1 LYLCTILILMI
12 QVEKKSSEFWY
23 HVAAFGMIL
32 VWGISFLNTRVLL
45 DAGLTPTEIF
55 VARFI
60 IAYVSLL
67 VISGFKVR
75 FTGWRDELLFVVC
88 GIAGGSAYFIAEN
101 TALELTLISDV
112 AVLVSTAPLTT
123 ALMGAIF
130 YRDERITWMSCV
142 GMIIAFIGS
151 VMLALKNG
159 LVWGDSIV
167 GDLLALLAAFVWAF
181 YSMAL
186 KRLNRTYKTLFITRK
201 LFFYGI
207 LSALPLLMMED
218 SQINWQAV
226 RRPEVWGNLIY
237 LGLVCSLAAYFI
249 WGITVK
255 RIGAVRA
262 SNYFYL
268 SPIISMIAAAIWF
281 GERTTAIAYVG
292 CVLILAGVI
301 MAEKFKRQFPKD

>member
-1 LYLCTILILMI
+1 MG
-12 QVEKKSSEFWY
+12 QEKKNSDFWY
-23 HVAAFGMIL
+23 HVAAFAMIL

-45 DAGLTPTEIF
+45 DAGLSPTEIF
-55 VARFI
+55 VARFT
-60 IAYVSLL
+60 IAYISLL
-67 VISGFKVR
+67 IVSRLKVR

-112 AVLVSTAPLTT
+112 AVLVSIAPLTT

-130 YRDERITWMSCV
+130 YRDERITLMTGV
-142 GMIIAFIGS
+142 GMVIAFVGS
-151 VMLALKNG
+151 VMLALKDG
-159 LVWGDSIV
+159 LVWGDSV
-167 GDLLALLAAFVWAF
+167 LGDVLAMLAALVWAF

-186 KRLNRTYKTLFITRK
+186 KRLNRTYSTLFITRK
-201 LFFYGI
+201 LFFYGV
-207 LSALPLLMMED
+207 LSALPLLLLED
-218 SQINWQAV
+218 TQVSVATLRQPA
-226 RRPEVWGNLIY
+226 VWGNLLY
-237 LGLVCSLAAYFI
+237 LGLICSMAAYFI

-281 GERTTAIAYVG
+281 GERTNLVAYLG
-292 CVLILAGVI
+292 CALILAGVI
-301 MAEKFKRQFPKD
+301 IAEKFKRKPATEQ

>member
-1 LYLCTILILMI
+1 MG
-12 QVEKKSSEFWY
+12 QFKKNSDFWY
-23 HVAAFGMIL
+23 HVAAFAMIL
-32 VWGISFLNTRVLL
+32 VWGVSFLNTRVLL

-55 VARFI
+55 VARFT
-60 IAYVSLL
+60 IAYLSLL
-67 VISGFKVR
+67 LVSGFKVR

-88 GIAGGSAYFIAEN
+88 GVAGGSAYFIAEN

-130 YRDERITWMSCV
+130 YRDERITWLSCL
-142 GMIIAFIGS
+142 GMVIAFVGS
-151 VMLALKNG
+151 VMLALKDG
-159 LVWGDSIV
+159 LVWGDSIL

-186 KRLNRTYKTLFITRK
+186 KKLNRTYSTLFITRK

-207 LSALPLLMMED
+207 LSALPLLLMED
-218 SQINWQAV
+218 SQIDWQAV
-226 RRPEVWGNLIY
+226 KRPEVWGNLLY

-268 SPIISMIAAAIWF
+268 SPVISMLAAAIWF
-281 GERTTAIAYVG
+281 GERTNAVAYAG

-301 MAEKFKRQFPKD
+301 MAEKFKRKPDVVNQ

>member
-1 LYLCTILILMI
+1 MG
-12 QVEKKSSEFWY
+12 QDKKGHSDFWY
-23 HVAAFGMIL
+23 HVAAFAMIL

-55 VARFI
+55 VARFS
-60 IAYVSLL
+60 IAYLSLL
-67 VISGFKVR
+67 LVSRFKVR
-75 FTGWRDELLFVVC
+75 YTGWRDELLFVVC

-112 AVLVSTAPLTT
+112 AVLVSIAPLTT

-130 YRDERITWMSCV
+130 YRDERITLLTGV
-142 GMIIAFIGS
+142 GMVIAFIGS
-151 VMLALKNG
+151 VMLALKDG
-159 LVWGDSIV
+159 FVWGNSIL
-167 GDLLALLAAFVWAF
+167 GDMLAILAAFVWAF

-186 KRLNRTYKTLFITRK
+186 KRLNRTYTTLFITRK
-201 LFFYGI
+201 LFFYGV
-207 LSALPLLMMED
+207 LSALPLLALED
-218 SQINWQAV
+218 TQLDLATLKQL
-226 RRPEVWGNLIY
+226 EVWGNLLY
-237 LGLVCSLAAYFI
+237 LGLICSMAAYFI

-281 GERTTAIAYVG
+281 GERTNAVAYLG
-292 CVLILAGVI
+292 CVLILAGVV
-301 MAEKFKRQFPKD
+301 MAEKFKRPSTNQ